1 MDTMAKEL
9 RVTLKKS
16 PIGRPEKHRRVLVSL
31 KLTKMNKAVQHKDSP
46 ELRGKINKVSHL
58 VDVEEIG

>member
-1 MDTMAKEL
+1 MAKEL
-9 RVTLKKS
+9 KVILKKS
-16 PIGRPEKHRRVLVSL
+16 PIGRPEKQRRVLVSL
-31 KLTKMNKAVQHKDSP
+31 KLTKMNKGVQFKDSP